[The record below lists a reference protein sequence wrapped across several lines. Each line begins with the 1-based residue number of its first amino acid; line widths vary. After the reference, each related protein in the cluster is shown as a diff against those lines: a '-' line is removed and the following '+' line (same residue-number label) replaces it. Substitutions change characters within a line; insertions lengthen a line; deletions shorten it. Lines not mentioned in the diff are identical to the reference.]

1 MRDHTFP
8 IGLSVRLKD
17 RTYISP
23 GAAETYRIT
32 AKLPWTSNW
41 PQYRIRNDE
50 LGQERV
56 SGEDNLEPIEWGM
69 ASPHGR
75 SPLAV
80 RASPRRAKS

>member
-1 MRDHTFP
+1 MKANSMRDHTFP

-69 ASPHGR
+69 ASPH
-75 SPLAV
+75 
-80 RASPRRAKS
+80 

>member
-32 AKLPWTSNW
+32 AKLPLTSNC
-41 PQYRIRNDE
+41 PSIAFAMTNSARH
-50 LGQERV
+50 
-56 SGEDNLEPIEWGM
+56 
-69 ASPHGR
+69 ASAGKTISSR
-75 SPLAV
+75 LNGV
-80 RASPRRAKS
+80 

>member
-41 PQYRIRNDE
+41 PQYRIRTDSE
-50 LGQERV
+50 LR
-56 SGEDNLEPIEWGM
+56 D
-69 ASPHGR
+69 
-75 SPLAV
+75 
-80 RASPRRAKS
+80 